1 MRRRALLG
9 SAVAATAALAGC
21 STIQSQLGGG
31 DSGEQ
36 TAQIQQLQSTIEQ
49 KNQRISELNTRVEE
63 LETNNERFKQ
73 SAGQEEKRRIVARYA
88 DALKLR
94 NKANDGWNQAIN
106 SYQAQEFEDA
116 RFQFARTSGMWKSA
130 GIEFQNAGATAEN
143 QEQPNVKRVCTAA
156 RNFCAVMANAAT
168 EFSQAADLY
177 ANGNIEQGNS
187 AVQAA
192 QSTKQDASNHNVASL
207 QKVQNQL
214 NLG

>member
-31 DSGEQ
+31 DGGEQ
-36 TAQIQQLQSTIEQ
+36 NAQIQELQSTIEE
-49 KNQRISELNTRVEE
+49 KDQRISELETRVEE

-73 SAGQEEKRRIVARYA
+73 AAEREEKLRIVARYA

-94 NKANDGWNQAIN
+94 NEANDGWNQGIQ

-116 RFQFARTSGMWKSA
+116 RFKFARTSGVWNSA
-130 GIEFQNAGATAEN
+130 GVEFANAGTTAEN
-143 QEQPNVKRVCTAA
+143 QEQPQVQQFCTAA
-156 RNFCAVMANAAT
+156 RNFCAVMSNAAT
-168 EFSQAADLY
+168 QFSQASNLY
-177 ANGNIEQGNS
+177 AKGNIEQGNA
-187 AVQAA
+187 AVQEA
-192 QSTKQDASNHNVASL
+192 QSTKQDANDHNVATLKEVESA
-207 QKVQNQL
+207 L